1 MNIQELRQSLKQKWL
16 CYYQQNCHWL
26 EKMQIWAVFD
36 GERRPLSSFVLATV
50 SVLEPN
56 LVDILPLLVDLNTN
70 PDNMIAALGL
80 NFNPDKELKKLDN
93 DNNST
98 QLIEETSYKHPHN
111 KSDFSQD
118 VKNLSPNPSPA
129 RRGEQY
135 TPPSLLGKGVGGLGS
150 KLIFSD
156 NVKSQNNKS
165 EQIIHIT
172 PNNSLQH
179 QMVLGAIEYT
189 AGKNNDIQSLQQV
202 ALLTQTSTQSIPA
215 SRNYKLAPEIQD
227 KVNQLST
234 INRRKLSNWIDEF
247 CQGRDWDKDES
258 TFIPF

>member
-36 GERRPLSSFVLATV
+36 GERRPLSSFILATV
-50 SVLEPN
+50 TVLEPN

-70 PDNMIAALGL
+70 PDDMIAALGL
-80 NFNPDKELKKLDN
+80 NFNPDKELKKLNNDN
-93 DNNST
+93 DNHNNK
-98 QLIEETSYKHPHN
+98 QVAEETSYKHP
-111 KSDFSQD
+111 Q
-118 VKNLSPNPSPA
+118 
-129 RRGEQY
+129 
-135 TPPSLLGKGVGGLGS
+135 
-150 KLIFSD
+150 
-156 NVKSQNNKS
+156 NKS
-165 EQIIHIT
+165 EQIIQIT

-189 AGKNNDIQSLQQV
+189 TKNNNIQPSVTTSCQNEIKSLQPVAVLTQRSIQSKLI
-202 ALLTQTSTQSIPA
+202 SG
-215 SRNYKLAPEIQD
+215 NYKLAPEIQE

-234 INRRKLSNWIDEF
+234 INRRKLANWIDEF

>member
-36 GERRPLSSFVLATV
+36 GERRPLSSFILATV
-50 SVLEPN
+50 TVLEPN

-70 PDNMIAALGL
+70 PDDMIAALGL
-80 NFNPDKELKKLDN
+80 NFNPDKELKKLNNDN
-93 DNNST
+93 DNFNST
-98 QLIEETSYKHPHN
+98 QVKEEISYKHP
-111 KSDFSQD
+111 
-118 VKNLSPNPSPA
+118 
-129 RRGEQY
+129 
-135 TPPSLLGKGVGGLGS
+135 
-150 KLIFSD
+150 
-156 NVKSQNNKS
+156 QNTCDSRIGNNQNHKS
-165 EQIIHIT
+165 ERIIHIT
-172 PNNSLQH
+172 PNNSLQY

-189 AGKNNDIQSLQQV
+189 ASKNNNVQAVTTSYQNEIKSLQPV
-202 ALLTQTSTQSIPA
+202 AVATQTSIQGKPVSG
-215 SRNYKLAPEIQD
+215 SYKLAPEIQD

-234 INRRKLSNWIDEF
+234 INRRKLANWIDEF

>member
-36 GERRPLSSFVLATV
+36 GERRPLSSFILATV
-50 SVLEPN
+50 TVLEPN

-70 PDNMIAALGL
+70 PDDMIAALGL
-80 NFNPDKELKKLDN
+80 NFNPENELKKLNNDN
-93 DNNST
+93 DNLNKRT
-98 QLIEETSYKHPHN
+98 QLIEETSYKH
-111 KSDFSQD
+111 S
-118 VKNLSPNPSPA
+118 
-129 RRGEQY
+129 E
-135 TPPSLLGKGVGGLGS
+135 
-150 KLIFSD
+150 
-156 NVKSQNNKS
+156 NNS

-179 QMVLGAIEYT
+179 QMLRVATSCRNEI
-189 AGKNNDIQSLQQV
+189 KSLQSV
-202 ALLTQTSTQSIPA
+202 ALVTQNSICNIPLSAVAIAPPITS
-215 SRNYKLAPEIQD
+215 NYKLAPEIRE

-234 INRRKLSNWIDEF
+234 VNRRKLANWIDEF